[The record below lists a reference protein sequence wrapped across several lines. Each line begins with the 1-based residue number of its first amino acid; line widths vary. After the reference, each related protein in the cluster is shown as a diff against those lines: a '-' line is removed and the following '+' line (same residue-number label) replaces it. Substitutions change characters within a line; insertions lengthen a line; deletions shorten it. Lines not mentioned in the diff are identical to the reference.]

1 MGYQDEDE
9 LSEEG
14 FLEML
19 ADYEKLSKLQEQYRE
34 LPHSPQRVELCLE
47 AVAVADRLEE
57 PSEQLAGR
65 FDLAYAYIFGDD
77 PAKALPVCAEFM
89 QLHQENPGELGEAEG
104 DAVISVAMLASSIAR
119 RLPQIPLEQC
129 KSLLAEFQDQVRAY
143 GLGER
148 LWQCHAGEFAMMTGD
163 LTALEEHLDRFRAA
177 ERDDV
182 SDCAVCETGAM
193 AEYLLTLGRRTEA
206 VALVEELLEKQ
217 EFCEEQPWKLLSI
230 ITDDALERND
240 LQAAERFSAAM
251 VLQPIKNPTD
261 LRRVGTLLRMKGAS
275 GDWKNGLK
283 LLKKSLPWTANFWDQ
298 ELLFYFYLGAASF
311 CQAYSAE
318 HTEIKLPPV
327 PGFTDC
333 PENGVYDCVA
343 LTQWFWSRAEEIG
356 ARFDRRNGCPNY
368 RERLKRLMNDPLKKA
383 ESKMGEIEQEQE
395 EPLEEAL
402 GESGQSRKGSFAGF
416 VLLSEGEWDKQQF
429 IRDMKEKWNIAVV
442 EDADQRDDAVVFEVD
457 DMIAAVSLMPAPIPN
472 GEAEANAENNY
483 LWKDAVKVAKEHRAH
498 LMVAVLGKE
507 ENILEKGMFYTKLAA
522 ACCRQKYAVGVYTSG
537 VVFEPR
543 FYESFADMMQE
554 GELPI
559 FNWVWF
565 GLYRSKGGLNA
576 YTYGMDVFG
585 KDEMEVLNADAEPDD
600 LRNFLASLTG
610 FVLENN
616 IELQDGK
623 TIGFTA
629 EDKHTITRS
638 PGVSLPEEQMTLKI
652 SWNPLDDGGED
663 DSDGENPKDE
673 GQNEPE
679 VYTED
684 EVEAV
689 EDHIERCFGQVETV
703 LHELVSPDI
712 HVDIYVVA
720 PSEERNYYTLLTMGM
735 GAHRMNVPKE
745 LAEYKLERA
754 ELAIALPADW
764 RLNQESIQDE
774 RWYWPIRLLKALARL
789 PIVNDTWLAWG
800 HTMDNTRPF
809 AENTE
814 LCAFILA
821 GAQSPVEGCQ
831 VCTLPD
837 GDEINFYQVL
847 PLYRNELEYKLQ
859 HDADALL
866 DRMAD
871 ISFVVRTDRRNIIR

>member
-34 LPHSPQRVELCLE
+34 LPHSPQRVELCRE

-57 PSEQLAGR
+57 PSEQMIGR

-89 QLHQENPGELGEAEG
+89 RLHQENPGELGEAEG
-104 DAVISVAMLASSIAR
+104 DAMISVAMLAGSIAR

-129 KSLLAEFQDQVRAY
+129 KSLLAEFRDQVRTY

-163 LTALEEHLDRFRAA
+163 LAALEEHLDRFQAA

-193 AEYLLTLGRRTEA
+193 AEYLLALGRRTEA

-230 ITDDALERND
+230 LTDDALERND
-240 LQAAERFSAAM
+240 LQEAERFSAAM
-251 VLQPIKNPTD
+251 VIQPIKAAAD

-275 GDWKNGLK
+275 GDWKDGSK
-283 LLKKSLPWTANFWDQ
+283 LLKKALPWTANFWDQ

-311 CQAYSAE
+311 YQAYSAE

-333 PENGVYDCVA
+333 PENGLYDCAA
-343 LTQWFWSRAEEIG
+343 LARWFWKRAEEIG
-356 ARFDRRNGCPNY
+356 GRFDRRNGSSNY
-368 RERLKRLMNDPLKKA
+368 RERLKRLMNDPLKKE

-416 VLLSEGEWDKQQF
+416 VLLSEGEWDKRQF
-429 IRDMKEKWNIAVV
+429 IQDMKEKWDIAVV
-442 EDADQRDDAVVFEVD
+442 EDADQRDDAVVFKVD

-684 EVEAV
+684 EVEAI
-689 EDHIERCFGQVETV
+689 EDHIERCFGPVETV

-764 RLNQESIQDE
+764 KLNQESIQDE

>member
-19 ADYEKLSKLQEQYRE
+19 ADYEKLSKLQEQYRK
-34 LPHSPQRVELCLE
+34 LPHSPQRVELCRE

-163 LTALEEHLDRFRAA
+163 MTALEEHLNRFRAA

-230 ITDDALERND
+230 LTDDALERND

-251 VLQPIKNPTD
+251 VIQPIKAAAD
-261 LRRVGTLLRMKGAS
+261 LRRVGTLLRMKGAT
-275 GDWKNGLK
+275 GDWRDGSK
-283 LLKKSLPWTANFWDQ
+283 LLKKALLWTANFWDQ

-333 PENGVYDCVA
+333 PKNSAYDCAA

-368 RERLKRLMNDPLKKA
+368 RERLKRLLNDLPQNEETSMVA
-383 ESKMGEIEQEQE
+383 PEQGQQ
-395 EPLEEAL
+395 
-402 GESGQSRKGSFAGF
+402 ESGCQ
-416 VLLSEGEWDKQQF
+416 
-429 IRDMKEKWNIAVV
+429 
-442 EDADQRDDAVVFEVD
+442 
-457 DMIAAVSLMPAPIPN
+457 
-472 GEAEANAENNY
+472 
-483 LWKDAVKVAKEHRAH
+483 
-498 LMVAVLGKE
+498 
-507 ENILEKGMFYTKLAA
+507 
-522 ACCRQKYAVGVYTSG
+522 
-537 VVFEPR
+537 
-543 FYESFADMMQE
+543 
-554 GELPI
+554 
-559 FNWVWF
+559 
-565 GLYRSKGGLNA
+565 
-576 YTYGMDVFG
+576 
-585 KDEMEVLNADAEPDD
+585 
-600 LRNFLASLTG
+600 
-610 FVLENN
+610 
-616 IELQDGK
+616 
-623 TIGFTA
+623 
-629 EDKHTITRS
+629 
-638 PGVSLPEEQMTLKI
+638 
-652 SWNPLDDGGED
+652 
-663 DSDGENPKDE
+663 
-673 GQNEPE
+673 PE
-679 VYTED
+679 VYTD
-684 EVEAV
+684 EELEAV
-689 EDHIERCFGQVETV
+689 EEHIEKCFGPVETV

-720 PSEERNYYTLLTMGM
+720 PSEDRNYYTLLTMGM

-764 RLNQESIQDE
+764 KLNQESIQDE

>member
-34 LPHSPQRVELCLE
+34 LPHSPQRVELCRE

-163 LTALEEHLDRFRAA
+163 MTALEEHLDRFRAA

-230 ITDDALERND
+230 LTDDALERND
-240 LQAAERFSAAM
+240 LQAAERFSAAT
-251 VLQPIKNPTD
+251 VIQPIKAAAD

-275 GDWKNGLK
+275 GDWKDGLK

-298 ELLFYFYLGAASF
+298 DLLFYFYLGAASF
-311 CQAYSAE
+311 CRAYSAE

-333 PENGVYDCVA
+333 PKNSAYDCAA

-368 RERLKRLMNDPLKKA
+368 RERLKRLLNDLPQNEETSMVA
-383 ESKMGEIEQEQE
+383 PEQGQQ
-395 EPLEEAL
+395 
-402 GESGQSRKGSFAGF
+402 ESGCQ
-416 VLLSEGEWDKQQF
+416 
-429 IRDMKEKWNIAVV
+429 
-442 EDADQRDDAVVFEVD
+442 
-457 DMIAAVSLMPAPIPN
+457 
-472 GEAEANAENNY
+472 
-483 LWKDAVKVAKEHRAH
+483 
-498 LMVAVLGKE
+498 
-507 ENILEKGMFYTKLAA
+507 
-522 ACCRQKYAVGVYTSG
+522 
-537 VVFEPR
+537 
-543 FYESFADMMQE
+543 
-554 GELPI
+554 
-559 FNWVWF
+559 
-565 GLYRSKGGLNA
+565 
-576 YTYGMDVFG
+576 
-585 KDEMEVLNADAEPDD
+585 
-600 LRNFLASLTG
+600 
-610 FVLENN
+610 
-616 IELQDGK
+616 
-623 TIGFTA
+623 
-629 EDKHTITRS
+629 
-638 PGVSLPEEQMTLKI
+638 
-652 SWNPLDDGGED
+652 
-663 DSDGENPKDE
+663 
-673 GQNEPE
+673 PE
-679 VYTED
+679 VYTD
-684 EVEAV
+684 EELEAV
-689 EDHIERCFGQVETV
+689 EEHIEKCFGPVETV

-720 PSEERNYYTLLTMGM
+720 PSEDRNYYTLLTMGM

-764 RLNQESIQDE
+764 KLNQESIQDE

>member
-1 MGYQDEDE
+1 MGYQGEDE

-14 FLEML
+14 FLEMM
-19 ADYEKLSKLQEQYRE
+19 ADYEKLEKLQEQYRK
-34 LPHSPQRVELCLE
+34 LPHSPQRVELCRE

-65 FDLAYAYIFGDD
+65 FDLAYACIFGDD

-89 QLHQENPGELGEAEG
+89 RLHQENPGELGEAEG

-129 KSLLAEFQDQVRAY
+129 KSLLTEFRDQVRTY

-148 LWQCHAGEFAMMTGD
+148 LWQCHAGEFAMMTGN
-163 LTALEEHLDRFRAA
+163 LAALEEHLERFRAA

-193 AEYLLTLGRRTEA
+193 AEYLMALGRRTEA
-206 VALVEELLEKQ
+206 VTLVEDLLQKQ

-230 ITDDALERND
+230 LTDDALARND
-240 LQAAERFSAAM
+240 LQEAEHFSAAM
-251 VLQPIKNPTD
+251 LIQSIKNPTD

-275 GDWKNGLK
+275 GDWKDGLK
-283 LLKKSLPWTANFWDQ
+283 LLKKALPWTNNFWDQ
-298 ELLFYFYLGAASF
+298 DLLFYFYLGAASF

-333 PENGVYDCVA
+333 PENGLYDCAA

-368 RERLKRLMNDPLKKA
+368 RERLKRLLNDPPRNEETSMVA
-383 ESKMGEIEQEQE
+383 PEQGQQ
-395 EPLEEAL
+395 
-402 GESGQSRKGSFAGF
+402 ESGCQ
-416 VLLSEGEWDKQQF
+416 
-429 IRDMKEKWNIAVV
+429 
-442 EDADQRDDAVVFEVD
+442 
-457 DMIAAVSLMPAPIPN
+457 
-472 GEAEANAENNY
+472 
-483 LWKDAVKVAKEHRAH
+483 
-498 LMVAVLGKE
+498 
-507 ENILEKGMFYTKLAA
+507 
-522 ACCRQKYAVGVYTSG
+522 
-537 VVFEPR
+537 
-543 FYESFADMMQE
+543 
-554 GELPI
+554 
-559 FNWVWF
+559 
-565 GLYRSKGGLNA
+565 
-576 YTYGMDVFG
+576 
-585 KDEMEVLNADAEPDD
+585 
-600 LRNFLASLTG
+600 
-610 FVLENN
+610 
-616 IELQDGK
+616 
-623 TIGFTA
+623 
-629 EDKHTITRS
+629 
-638 PGVSLPEEQMTLKI
+638 
-652 SWNPLDDGGED
+652 
-663 DSDGENPKDE
+663 
-673 GQNEPE
+673 PE
-679 VYTED
+679 VYTD
-684 EVEAV
+684 EELEAV
-689 EDHIERCFGQVETV
+689 EEHIEKCFGSVETV

-764 RLNQESIQDE
+764 KLNQESMQGE

-800 HTMDNTRPF
+800 HTMDNTKPF

-814 LCAFILA
+814 LCAFILT

-837 GDEINFYQVL
+837 GDEVNFYQVL

-859 HDADALL
+859 HGADVLL
-866 DRMAD
+866 DRMAN
-871 ISFVVRTDRRNIIR
+871 ISFVVRTDRRNII

>member
-9 LSEEG
+9 LSGEG
-14 FLEML
+14 FLEMME
-19 ADYEKLSKLQEQYRE
+19 DYDKLGKLQEQYRK
-34 LPHSPQRVELCLE
+34 LPHSPQRVELCRE
-47 AVAVADRLEE
+47 FVAVADRLEE
-57 PSEQLAGR
+57 TSEQLAGR
-65 FDLAYAYIFGDD
+65 FDLAYACIFGGD

-89 QLHQENPGELGEAEG
+89 RLHQENPGELGEAEG
-104 DAVISVAMLASSIAR
+104 DAVISVSMLAGSIAR
-119 RLPQIPLEQC
+119 HLPQIPLEQC
-129 KSLLAEFQDQVRAY
+129 ESLLAEFRDQVRIY

-163 LTALEEHLDRFRAA
+163 LAALEEHLDRFRAA

-182 SDCAVCETGAM
+182 SDCAVCETGTM
-193 AEYLLTLGRRTEA
+193 AEYLLALGRRTEA
-206 VALVEELLEKQ
+206 VALVEDLLQKK

-230 ITDDALERND
+230 LTDDALERND
-240 LQAAERFSAAM
+240 LQEAERFSAAM
-251 VLQPIKNPTD
+251 VIQPIKNPTD

-275 GDWKNGLK
+275 GDWKDGLK

-298 ELLFYFYLGAASF
+298 DLLFYFYLGAASF
-311 CQAYSAE
+311 CRAYGIQNLK
-318 HTEIKLPPV
+318 IKLPLV
-327 PGFTDC
+327 PGFADS
-333 PENGVYDCVA
+333 PADGVYDCAA

-356 ARFDRRNGCPNY
+356 ARFDRRNGCSSY
-368 RERLKRLMNDPLKKA
+368 RKRLLNDPLKK
-383 ESKMGEIEQEQE
+383 EKSKMGEIEQEQE
-395 EPLEEAL
+395 DAL
-402 GESGQSRKGSFAGF
+402 GESGRSHKDSFTGF
-416 VLLSEGEWDKQQF
+416 VLLSEGEWDKRQF
-429 IRDMKEKWNIAVV
+429 IRDMKEKWDIAVV
-442 EDADQRDDAVVFEVD
+442 EDANQRYDAAVFEVD
-457 DMIAAVSLMPAPIPN
+457 DMIAAVSLIPAPIPN

-507 ENILEKGMFYTKLAA
+507 ENILEKGKLYTKLAA
-522 ACCRQKYAVGVYTSG
+522 TCCRQKYAVGIYTSG

-559 FNWVWF
+559 FNWIWF

-576 YTYGMDVFG
+576 YTYGMDIFG

-652 SWNPLDDGGED
+652 SWTPLDDGGED
-663 DSDGENPKDE
+663 GSDGEAPKVE
-673 GQNEPE
+673 GQDEPE

-684 EVEAV
+684 EMEAV
-689 EDHIERCFGQVETV
+689 EEHIVRCFGQVETV
-703 LHELVSPDI
+703 LHELLSPDI

-720 PSEERNYYTLLTMGM
+720 PSEEQNYYTLLTMGM

-754 ELAIALPADW
+754 ELAIALPSDW
-764 RLNQESIQDE
+764 KLNQESMQDE

-800 HTMDNTRPF
+800 HTMDNTKTF

-814 LCAFILA
+814 LCAFILT

-831 VCTLPD
+831 ICILPD
-837 GDEINFYQVL
+837 GDEVNFYQVL

-866 DRMAD
+866 DRMTD
-871 ISFVVRTDRRNIIR
+871 ISFVVHTDRRNIIQ

>member
-1 MGYQDEDE
+1 M
-9 LSEEG
+9 
-14 FLEML
+14 ML
-19 ADYEKLSKLQEQYRE
+19 IVTLFHGHIPD
-34 LPHSPQRVELCLE
+34 
-47 AVAVADRLEE
+47 
-57 PSEQLAGR
+57 
-65 FDLAYAYIFGDD
+65 
-77 PAKALPVCAEFM
+77 
-89 QLHQENPGELGEAEG
+89 NEAE
-104 DAVISVAMLASSIAR
+104 I
-119 RLPQIPLEQC
+119 
-129 KSLLAEFQDQVRAY
+129 
-143 GLGER
+143 
-148 LWQCHAGEFAMMTGD
+148 
-163 LTALEEHLDRFRAA
+163 
-177 ERDDV
+177 
-182 SDCAVCETGAM
+182 
-193 AEYLLTLGRRTEA
+193 
-206 VALVEELLEKQ
+206 
-217 EFCEEQPWKLLSI
+217 
-230 ITDDALERND
+230 
-240 LQAAERFSAAM
+240 
-251 VLQPIKNPTD
+251 
-261 LRRVGTLLRMKGAS
+261 
-275 GDWKNGLK
+275 
-283 LLKKSLPWTANFWDQ
+283 
-298 ELLFYFYLGAASF
+298 
-311 CQAYSAE
+311 
-318 HTEIKLPPV
+318 
-327 PGFTDC
+327 
-333 PENGVYDCVA
+333 
-343 LTQWFWSRAEEIG
+343 
-356 ARFDRRNGCPNY
+356 
-368 RERLKRLMNDPLKKA
+368 
-383 ESKMGEIEQEQE
+383 
-395 EPLEEAL
+395 
-402 GESGQSRKGSFAGF
+402 
-416 VLLSEGEWDKQQF
+416 
-429 IRDMKEKWNIAVV
+429 
-442 EDADQRDDAVVFEVD
+442 
-457 DMIAAVSLMPAPIPN
+457 
-472 GEAEANAENNY
+472 NAENNY
-483 LWKDAVKVAKEHRAH
+483 MWPEAVEVAKAH
-498 LMVAVLGKE
+498 KAHIMVAVLGE
-507 ENILEKGMFYTKLAA
+507 EEKLLERGKLFTKAMA
-522 ACCRQKYAVGVYTSG
+522 VCCKQKYATGVYTSG

-543 FYESFADMMQE
+543 FYEGLADMLKE
-554 GELPI
+554 DELPI

-684 EVEAV
+684 EVEAI
-689 EDHIERCFGQVETV
+689 EDHIERCFGPVETV

-764 RLNQESIQDE
+764 KLNQESIQDE

>member
-34 LPHSPQRVELCLE
+34 LPHSPQRVELCRE

-163 LTALEEHLDRFRAA
+163 MTALEEHLDRFRAA

-230 ITDDALERND
+230 LTDDALERND
-240 LQAAERFSAAM
+240 LREAERFSAAT
-251 VLQPIKNPTD
+251 VIQPIKAAAD
-261 LRRVGTLLRMKGAS
+261 LRRVGTLLRMEGAS
-275 GDWKNGLK
+275 GDWKDGLK

-298 ELLFYFYLGAASF
+298 DLLFYFYLGAASF
-311 CQAYSAE
+311 CRAYSAE

-333 PENGVYDCVA
+333 PKNSAYDCAA

-368 RERLKRLMNDPLKKA
+368 RERLKRLMNDPLKKE

-416 VLLSEGEWDKQQF
+416 VLLSEGEWDKRQF
-429 IRDMKEKWNIAVV
+429 IQDMKEKWDIAVV
-442 EDADQRDDAVVFEVD
+442 EDADQRDDAVVFKVD

-472 GEAEANAENNY
+472 GEAEAYAENNY

-684 EVEAV
+684 EVEAI
-689 EDHIERCFGQVETV
+689 EDHIERCFGPVETV

-720 PSEERNYYTLLTMGM
+720 PSEDRNYYTLLTMGM

-764 RLNQESIQDE
+764 KLNQESIQDE

>member
-19 ADYEKLSKLQEQYRE
+19 ADYEKLSKLQEQYRK
-34 LPHSPQRVELCLE
+34 LPHSPQRVELCRE

-65 FDLAYAYIFGDD
+65 FDLAYACIFGDD
-77 PAKALPVCAEFM
+77 PAKALSVCAEFM

-129 KSLLAEFQDQVRAY
+129 ESLLAEFRDQVRAY

-163 LTALEEHLDRFRAA
+163 MTALEEHLDRFRAA

-230 ITDDALERND
+230 LTDDALERND

-251 VLQPIKNPTD
+251 VIQPIKAAAD
-261 LRRVGTLLRMKGAS
+261 LRRVGTLLRMKGAT
-275 GDWKNGLK
+275 GDWRDGSK
-283 LLKKSLPWTANFWDQ
+283 LLKKALLWTANFWDQ

-333 PENGVYDCVA
+333 PKNSAYDCAA

-368 RERLKRLMNDPLKKA
+368 RERLKRLLNDLPQNEETSMVA
-383 ESKMGEIEQEQE
+383 PEQGQQ
-395 EPLEEAL
+395 
-402 GESGQSRKGSFAGF
+402 ESGCQ
-416 VLLSEGEWDKQQF
+416 
-429 IRDMKEKWNIAVV
+429 
-442 EDADQRDDAVVFEVD
+442 
-457 DMIAAVSLMPAPIPN
+457 
-472 GEAEANAENNY
+472 
-483 LWKDAVKVAKEHRAH
+483 
-498 LMVAVLGKE
+498 
-507 ENILEKGMFYTKLAA
+507 
-522 ACCRQKYAVGVYTSG
+522 
-537 VVFEPR
+537 
-543 FYESFADMMQE
+543 
-554 GELPI
+554 
-559 FNWVWF
+559 
-565 GLYRSKGGLNA
+565 
-576 YTYGMDVFG
+576 
-585 KDEMEVLNADAEPDD
+585 
-600 LRNFLASLTG
+600 
-610 FVLENN
+610 
-616 IELQDGK
+616 
-623 TIGFTA
+623 
-629 EDKHTITRS
+629 
-638 PGVSLPEEQMTLKI
+638 
-652 SWNPLDDGGED
+652 
-663 DSDGENPKDE
+663 
-673 GQNEPE
+673 PE
-679 VYTED
+679 VYTD
-684 EVEAV
+684 EELEAV
-689 EDHIERCFGQVETV
+689 EEHIEKCFGPVETV

-720 PSEERNYYTLLTMGM
+720 PSEDRNYYTLLTMGM

-754 ELAIALPADW
+754 ELAVALPADW
-764 RLNQESIQDE
+764 KLNQESIQDE

>member
-14 FLEML
+14 FLEMM
-19 ADYEKLSKLQEQYRE
+19 ADYDKLGKLQEQYRE
-34 LPHSPQRVELCLE
+34 LPHSPQRVELCRE

-57 PSEQLAGR
+57 PAEQMIGR

-89 QLHQENPGELGEAEG
+89 QLHQENLSELGEAEG

-129 KSLLAEFQDQVRAY
+129 KSLLAEFRNQVRTY

-193 AEYLLTLGRRTEA
+193 AEYLLVLDRRTEA

-230 ITDDALERND
+230 LTDDALDRND
-240 LQAAERFSAAM
+240 LQEAERFSTAM
-251 VLQPIKNPTD
+251 LIQPIKTAAD
-261 LRRVGTLLRMKGAS
+261 LRRAGTLLRMKGAS
-275 GDWKNGLK
+275 GDWKDGLK
-283 LLKKSLPWTANFWDQ
+283 LLKKALPWTNNFWDQ

-311 CQAYSAE
+311 CQAHSAQHAE
-318 HTEIKLPPV
+318 VKLPPV

-333 PENGVYDCVA
+333 PENGLYDCAA
-343 LTQWFWSRAEEIG
+343 LARWFWSRAEEIG

-368 RERLKRLMNDPLKKA
+368 RERLKRLLNDPPQN
-383 ESKMGEIEQEQE
+383 EETGMGAPEQAQE
-395 EPLEEAL
+395 EHPEESLEEN
-402 GESGQSRKGSFAGF
+402 EQSRKGAFAGF
-416 VLLSEGEWDKQQF
+416 VLLSEGKWDKQQF
-429 IRDMKEKWNIAVV
+429 IRDMKEKWDITV
-442 EDADQRDDAVVFEVD
+442 EEDKHHLTDAAVFEIDGMV
-457 DMIAAVSLMPAPIPN
+457 AAVSLVPCPIPN
-472 GEAEANAENNY
+472 GEAELDAENNY
-483 LWKDAVKVAKEHRAH
+483 LWEDAVKVAREHRAH
-498 LMVAVLGKE
+498 LMVTVLGNKE
-507 ENILEKGMFYTKLAA
+507 NVLEKGKFYTKLAA
-522 ACCRQKYAVGVYTSG
+522 ACCRQNYAVGVYTSG

-543 FYESFADMMQE
+543 FYEDFADMMQE
-554 GELPI
+554 DELPI

-585 KDEMEVLNADAEPDD
+585 KDEMEVLNADAEPDN
-600 LRNFLASLTG
+600 LRNFLACLTG
-610 FVLENN
+610 FVLEND

-652 SWNPLDDGGED
+652 SWEPLDDGGED
-663 DSDGENPKDE
+663 GSDGEDPKDE
-673 GQNEPE
+673 GPDEPE

-684 EVEAV
+684 EMEAV
-689 EDHIERCFGQVETV
+689 EEHIEKCFGPVETV

-712 HVDIYVVA
+712 HVDIYVVPPA
-720 PSEERNYYTLLTMGM
+720 EGRNYYTLLTMGM
-735 GAHRMNVPKE
+735 GAHQMNVPKE

-754 ELAIALPADW
+754 ELVIALPADW
-764 RLNQESIQDE
+764 KLDQESMKEE

-800 HTMDNTRPF
+800 HTMDNTKPF

-831 VCTLPD
+831 VCALPD
-837 GDEINFYQVL
+837 GGEVNFYQVL
-847 PLYRNELEYKLQ
+847 PLYRNELEYKLR

-866 DRMAD
+866 DKMAD
-871 ISFVVRTDRRNIIR
+871 TDFVVQTDRRNVI

>member
-34 LPHSPQRVELCLE
+34 LPHSPQRVELCRE

-230 ITDDALERND
+230 LTDDALERND
-240 LQAAERFSAAM
+240 FREAERFSAAM
-251 VLQPIKNPTD
+251 VIQPIKAAAD
-261 LRRVGTLLRMKGAS
+261 LRRVGTLLRMKGAT
-275 GDWKNGLK
+275 GDWRDGSK
-283 LLKKSLPWTANFWDQ
+283 LLKKALLWTANFWDQ

-333 PENGVYDCVA
+333 PKNSAYDCVA

-356 ARFDRRNGCPNY
+356 ARFDRRNGSSNY
-368 RERLKRLMNDPLKKA
+368 RERLKRLMNDPPQNEETSMVA
-383 ESKMGEIEQEQE
+383 PEQGQQ
-395 EPLEEAL
+395 
-402 GESGQSRKGSFAGF
+402 ESGCQ
-416 VLLSEGEWDKQQF
+416 
-429 IRDMKEKWNIAVV
+429 
-442 EDADQRDDAVVFEVD
+442 
-457 DMIAAVSLMPAPIPN
+457 
-472 GEAEANAENNY
+472 
-483 LWKDAVKVAKEHRAH
+483 
-498 LMVAVLGKE
+498 
-507 ENILEKGMFYTKLAA
+507 
-522 ACCRQKYAVGVYTSG
+522 
-537 VVFEPR
+537 
-543 FYESFADMMQE
+543 
-554 GELPI
+554 
-559 FNWVWF
+559 
-565 GLYRSKGGLNA
+565 
-576 YTYGMDVFG
+576 
-585 KDEMEVLNADAEPDD
+585 
-600 LRNFLASLTG
+600 
-610 FVLENN
+610 
-616 IELQDGK
+616 
-623 TIGFTA
+623 
-629 EDKHTITRS
+629 
-638 PGVSLPEEQMTLKI
+638 
-652 SWNPLDDGGED
+652 
-663 DSDGENPKDE
+663 
-673 GQNEPE
+673 PE
-679 VYTED
+679 VYTD
-684 EVEAV
+684 EELEAV
-689 EDHIERCFGQVETV
+689 EEHIEKCFGQVETV

-764 RLNQESIQDE
+764 KLNQESIQDE

>member
-34 LPHSPQRVELCLE
+34 LPHSPQRVELCRE

-163 LTALEEHLDRFRAA
+163 MTALEEHLDRFRAA

-230 ITDDALERND
+230 LTDDALERND

-251 VLQPIKNPTD
+251 VIQPIKAAAD
-261 LRRVGTLLRMKGAS
+261 LRRVGTLLRMKGAT
-275 GDWKNGLK
+275 GDWRDGSK
-283 LLKKSLPWTANFWDQ
+283 LLKKALLWTANFWDQ

-333 PENGVYDCVA
+333 PKNSAYDCAA

-368 RERLKRLMNDPLKKA
+368 RERLKRLLNDLPQNEETSMVA
-383 ESKMGEIEQEQE
+383 PEQGQQ
-395 EPLEEAL
+395 
-402 GESGQSRKGSFAGF
+402 ESGCQ
-416 VLLSEGEWDKQQF
+416 
-429 IRDMKEKWNIAVV
+429 
-442 EDADQRDDAVVFEVD
+442 
-457 DMIAAVSLMPAPIPN
+457 
-472 GEAEANAENNY
+472 
-483 LWKDAVKVAKEHRAH
+483 
-498 LMVAVLGKE
+498 
-507 ENILEKGMFYTKLAA
+507 
-522 ACCRQKYAVGVYTSG
+522 
-537 VVFEPR
+537 
-543 FYESFADMMQE
+543 
-554 GELPI
+554 
-559 FNWVWF
+559 
-565 GLYRSKGGLNA
+565 
-576 YTYGMDVFG
+576 
-585 KDEMEVLNADAEPDD
+585 
-600 LRNFLASLTG
+600 
-610 FVLENN
+610 
-616 IELQDGK
+616 
-623 TIGFTA
+623 
-629 EDKHTITRS
+629 
-638 PGVSLPEEQMTLKI
+638 
-652 SWNPLDDGGED
+652 
-663 DSDGENPKDE
+663 
-673 GQNEPE
+673 PE
-679 VYTED
+679 VYTD
-684 EVEAV
+684 EELEAV
-689 EDHIERCFGQVETV
+689 EEHIEKCFGPVETV

-720 PSEERNYYTLLTMGM
+720 PSEDRNYYTLLTMGM

-764 RLNQESIQDE
+764 KLNQESIQDE

>member
-34 LPHSPQRVELCLE
+34 LPHSPQRVELCRE

-163 LTALEEHLDRFRAA
+163 MTALEEHLDRFRAA

-230 ITDDALERND
+230 LTDDALERND
-240 LQAAERFSAAM
+240 LREAERFSAAT
-251 VLQPIKNPTD
+251 VIQPIKAAAD
-261 LRRVGTLLRMKGAS
+261 LRRVGTLLRMEGAS
-275 GDWKNGLK
+275 GDWKDGLK

-298 ELLFYFYLGAASF
+298 DLLFYFYLGAASF
-311 CQAYSAE
+311 CRAYSAE

-333 PENGVYDCVA
+333 PKNSAYDCAA

-368 RERLKRLMNDPLKKA
+368 RERLKRLLNDLPQNEETSMVA
-383 ESKMGEIEQEQE
+383 PEQGQQ
-395 EPLEEAL
+395 
-402 GESGQSRKGSFAGF
+402 ESGCQ
-416 VLLSEGEWDKQQF
+416 
-429 IRDMKEKWNIAVV
+429 
-442 EDADQRDDAVVFEVD
+442 
-457 DMIAAVSLMPAPIPN
+457 
-472 GEAEANAENNY
+472 
-483 LWKDAVKVAKEHRAH
+483 
-498 LMVAVLGKE
+498 
-507 ENILEKGMFYTKLAA
+507 
-522 ACCRQKYAVGVYTSG
+522 
-537 VVFEPR
+537 
-543 FYESFADMMQE
+543 
-554 GELPI
+554 
-559 FNWVWF
+559 
-565 GLYRSKGGLNA
+565 
-576 YTYGMDVFG
+576 
-585 KDEMEVLNADAEPDD
+585 
-600 LRNFLASLTG
+600 
-610 FVLENN
+610 
-616 IELQDGK
+616 
-623 TIGFTA
+623 
-629 EDKHTITRS
+629 
-638 PGVSLPEEQMTLKI
+638 
-652 SWNPLDDGGED
+652 
-663 DSDGENPKDE
+663 
-673 GQNEPE
+673 PE
-679 VYTED
+679 VYTD
-684 EVEAV
+684 EELEAV
-689 EDHIERCFGQVETV
+689 EEHIEKCFGPVETV

-720 PSEERNYYTLLTMGM
+720 PSEDRNYYTLLTMGM

-764 RLNQESIQDE
+764 KLNQESIQDE

-871 ISFVVRTDRRNIIR
+871 ISFVVHTDRRNIIR

>member
-19 ADYEKLSKLQEQYRE
+19 ADYEKLSKLQEQYRK
-34 LPHSPQRVELCLE
+34 LPHSPQRVELCRE

-104 DAVISVAMLASSIAR
+104 DAVISVALLASSIAR

-163 LTALEEHLDRFRAA
+163 MTALEEHLNRFRAA

-230 ITDDALERND
+230 LTDDALERND

-251 VLQPIKNPTD
+251 VIQPIKAAAD
-261 LRRVGTLLRMKGAS
+261 LRRVGTLLRMKGAT
-275 GDWKNGLK
+275 GDWRDGSK
-283 LLKKSLPWTANFWDQ
+283 LLKKALLWTANFWDQ

-333 PENGVYDCVA
+333 PKNSAYDCAA

-368 RERLKRLMNDPLKKA
+368 RERLKRLLNDLPQNEETSMVA
-383 ESKMGEIEQEQE
+383 PEQGQQ
-395 EPLEEAL
+395 
-402 GESGQSRKGSFAGF
+402 ESGCQ
-416 VLLSEGEWDKQQF
+416 
-429 IRDMKEKWNIAVV
+429 
-442 EDADQRDDAVVFEVD
+442 
-457 DMIAAVSLMPAPIPN
+457 
-472 GEAEANAENNY
+472 
-483 LWKDAVKVAKEHRAH
+483 
-498 LMVAVLGKE
+498 
-507 ENILEKGMFYTKLAA
+507 
-522 ACCRQKYAVGVYTSG
+522 
-537 VVFEPR
+537 
-543 FYESFADMMQE
+543 
-554 GELPI
+554 
-559 FNWVWF
+559 
-565 GLYRSKGGLNA
+565 
-576 YTYGMDVFG
+576 
-585 KDEMEVLNADAEPDD
+585 
-600 LRNFLASLTG
+600 
-610 FVLENN
+610 
-616 IELQDGK
+616 
-623 TIGFTA
+623 
-629 EDKHTITRS
+629 
-638 PGVSLPEEQMTLKI
+638 
-652 SWNPLDDGGED
+652 
-663 DSDGENPKDE
+663 
-673 GQNEPE
+673 PE
-679 VYTED
+679 VYTD
-684 EVEAV
+684 EELEAV
-689 EDHIERCFGQVETV
+689 EEHIEKCFGPVETV

-720 PSEERNYYTLLTMGM
+720 PSEDRNYYTLLTMGM

-764 RLNQESIQDE
+764 KLNQESIQDE

>member
-19 ADYEKLSKLQEQYRE
+19 ADYEKLSKLQEQYRK
-34 LPHSPQRVELCLE
+34 LPHSPQRVELCRE

-65 FDLAYAYIFGDD
+65 FDLAYACIFGDD

-89 QLHQENPGELGEAEG
+89 RLHQENPGELGEAEG
-104 DAVISVAMLASSIAR
+104 DAVISVAMLAGSIAR

-129 KSLLAEFQDQVRAY
+129 ESLLAEFRDQVRTY

-193 AEYLLTLGRRTEA
+193 AEYLLALGRRTEA
-206 VALVEELLEKQ
+206 VALAEELLEKQ

-230 ITDDALERND
+230 LTDDALERND

-251 VLQPIKNPTD
+251 VIQPIKAAAD
-261 LRRVGTLLRMKGAS
+261 LRRVGTLLQMEGAS
-275 GDWKNGLK
+275 GDWKDGLK

-298 ELLFYFYLGAASF
+298 DLLFYFYLGAASF
-311 CQAYSAE
+311 CRAYSIQNLK
-318 HTEIKLPPV
+318 IKLPPV

-333 PENGVYDCVA
+333 PKNSAYDCAA

-368 RERLKRLMNDPLKKA
+368 RERLKRLLNDLPQNEETSMVA
-383 ESKMGEIEQEQE
+383 PEQGQQ
-395 EPLEEAL
+395 
-402 GESGQSRKGSFAGF
+402 ESGCQ
-416 VLLSEGEWDKQQF
+416 
-429 IRDMKEKWNIAVV
+429 
-442 EDADQRDDAVVFEVD
+442 
-457 DMIAAVSLMPAPIPN
+457 
-472 GEAEANAENNY
+472 
-483 LWKDAVKVAKEHRAH
+483 
-498 LMVAVLGKE
+498 
-507 ENILEKGMFYTKLAA
+507 
-522 ACCRQKYAVGVYTSG
+522 
-537 VVFEPR
+537 
-543 FYESFADMMQE
+543 
-554 GELPI
+554 
-559 FNWVWF
+559 
-565 GLYRSKGGLNA
+565 
-576 YTYGMDVFG
+576 
-585 KDEMEVLNADAEPDD
+585 
-600 LRNFLASLTG
+600 
-610 FVLENN
+610 
-616 IELQDGK
+616 
-623 TIGFTA
+623 
-629 EDKHTITRS
+629 
-638 PGVSLPEEQMTLKI
+638 
-652 SWNPLDDGGED
+652 
-663 DSDGENPKDE
+663 
-673 GQNEPE
+673 PE
-679 VYTED
+679 VYTD
-684 EVEAV
+684 EELEAV
-689 EDHIERCFGQVETV
+689 EEHIEKCFGPVETV

-720 PSEERNYYTLLTMGM
+720 PSEDRNYYTLLTMGM

-764 RLNQESIQDE
+764 KLNQESIQDE

-871 ISFVVRTDRRNIIR
+871 ISFVVHTDRRNIIR

>member
-19 ADYEKLSKLQEQYRE
+19 ADYEKLSKFQEQYRE
-34 LPHSPQRVELCLE
+34 LPHSPQRVELCRE

-104 DAVISVAMLASSIAR
+104 DAVISVAMLAGSIAR

-163 LTALEEHLDRFRAA
+163 MTALEEHLDRFRAA

-206 VALVEELLEKQ
+206 VALAEELLEKQ

-230 ITDDALERND
+230 LTDDALERND

-251 VLQPIKNPTD
+251 VIQPIKAAAD
-261 LRRVGTLLRMKGAS
+261 LRRVGTLLRMKGAT
-275 GDWKNGLK
+275 GDWRDGSK
-283 LLKKSLPWTANFWDQ
+283 LLKKALLWTANFWDQ

-333 PENGVYDCVA
+333 PKNSAYDCAA

-368 RERLKRLMNDPLKKA
+368 RERLKRLLNDLPQNEETSMVA
-383 ESKMGEIEQEQE
+383 PEQGQQ
-395 EPLEEAL
+395 
-402 GESGQSRKGSFAGF
+402 ESGCQ
-416 VLLSEGEWDKQQF
+416 
-429 IRDMKEKWNIAVV
+429 
-442 EDADQRDDAVVFEVD
+442 
-457 DMIAAVSLMPAPIPN
+457 
-472 GEAEANAENNY
+472 
-483 LWKDAVKVAKEHRAH
+483 
-498 LMVAVLGKE
+498 
-507 ENILEKGMFYTKLAA
+507 
-522 ACCRQKYAVGVYTSG
+522 
-537 VVFEPR
+537 
-543 FYESFADMMQE
+543 
-554 GELPI
+554 
-559 FNWVWF
+559 
-565 GLYRSKGGLNA
+565 
-576 YTYGMDVFG
+576 
-585 KDEMEVLNADAEPDD
+585 
-600 LRNFLASLTG
+600 
-610 FVLENN
+610 
-616 IELQDGK
+616 
-623 TIGFTA
+623 
-629 EDKHTITRS
+629 
-638 PGVSLPEEQMTLKI
+638 
-652 SWNPLDDGGED
+652 
-663 DSDGENPKDE
+663 
-673 GQNEPE
+673 PE
-679 VYTED
+679 VYTD
-684 EVEAV
+684 EELEAV
-689 EDHIERCFGQVETV
+689 EEHIEKCFGPVETV

-720 PSEERNYYTLLTMGM
+720 PSEDRNYYTLLTMGM

-754 ELAIALPADW
+754 ELAVALPADW
-764 RLNQESIQDE
+764 KLNQESIQDE

>member
-9 LSEEG
+9 LSGEG
-14 FLEML
+14 FLEMME
-19 ADYEKLSKLQEQYRE
+19 DYDKLGKLQEQYRK
-34 LPHSPQRVELCLE
+34 LPHSPQRVELCRE
-47 AVAVADRLEE
+47 FVAVADRLEE
-57 PSEQLAGR
+57 TSEQLAGR
-65 FDLAYAYIFGDD
+65 FDLAYACIFGGD

-89 QLHQENPGELGEAEG
+89 RLHQENPGELGEAEG
-104 DAVISVAMLASSIAR
+104 DAVISVSMLAGSIAR
-119 RLPQIPLEQC
+119 HLPQIPLEQC
-129 KSLLAEFQDQVRAY
+129 ESLLAEFRDQVRIY

-163 LTALEEHLDRFRAA
+163 LAALEEHLDRFRAA

-182 SDCAVCETGAM
+182 SDCAVCETGTM
-193 AEYLLTLGRRTEA
+193 AEYLLALGRRTEA
-206 VALVEELLEKQ
+206 VALVEDLLQKK

-230 ITDDALERND
+230 LTDDALERND
-240 LQAAERFSAAM
+240 LQEAERFSAAM
-251 VLQPIKNPTD
+251 VIQPIKNPTD

-275 GDWKNGLK
+275 GDWKDGLK

-298 ELLFYFYLGAASF
+298 DLLFYFYLGAASF
-311 CQAYSAE
+311 CRAYGIQNLK
-318 HTEIKLPPV
+318 IKLPLV
-327 PGFTDC
+327 PGFADS
-333 PENGVYDCVA
+333 PADGVYDCAA

-356 ARFDRRNGCPNY
+356 ARFDRRNGCSSY
-368 RERLKRLMNDPLKKA
+368 RKRLLNDPLKK
-383 ESKMGEIEQEQE
+383 EKSKMGEIEQEQE
-395 EPLEEAL
+395 DAL
-402 GESGQSRKGSFAGF
+402 GESGRSHKDSFTVF
-416 VLLSEGEWDKQQF
+416 VLLSEGEWDKRQF
-429 IRDMKEKWNIAVV
+429 IRDMKEKWDIAVV
-442 EDADQRDDAVVFEVD
+442 EDANQRYDAAVFEVD
-457 DMIAAVSLMPAPIPN
+457 DMIAAVSLIPAPIPN

-507 ENILEKGMFYTKLAA
+507 ENILEKGKLYTKLAA
-522 ACCRQKYAVGVYTSG
+522 TCCRQKYAVGIYTSG

-559 FNWVWF
+559 FNWIWF

-576 YTYGMDVFG
+576 YTYGMDIFG

-652 SWNPLDDGGED
+652 SWTPLDDGGED
-663 DSDGENPKDE
+663 GSDGEAPKVE
-673 GQNEPE
+673 GQDEPE

-684 EVEAV
+684 EMEAV
-689 EDHIERCFGQVETV
+689 EEHIVRCFGQVETV
-703 LHELVSPDI
+703 LHELLSPDI

-754 ELAIALPADW
+754 ELAIALPSDW
-764 RLNQESIQDE
+764 KLNQESMQDE

-800 HTMDNTRPF
+800 HTMDNTKTF

-814 LCAFILA
+814 LCAFILT

-831 VCTLPD
+831 ICILPD
-837 GDEINFYQVL
+837 GDEVNFYQVL

-866 DRMAD
+866 DRMTD
-871 ISFVVRTDRRNIIR
+871 ISFVVHTDRRNIIQ

>member
-14 FLEML
+14 FLEMM
-19 ADYEKLSKLQEQYRE
+19 ADYEKLEKLQEQYRE
-34 LPHSPQRVELCLE
+34 LPHSPQRVELCRE

-65 FDLAYAYIFGDD
+65 FDLAYACIFGDD

-89 QLHQENPGELGEAEG
+89 RLHQENPGELGEAEG
-104 DAVISVAMLASSIAR
+104 DVVISVAMLASSIAR

-129 KSLLAEFQDQVRAY
+129 KGLLTEFRDQVRTY

-148 LWQCHAGEFAMMTGD
+148 LWQCHAGEFAMMTGN
-163 LTALEEHLDRFRAA
+163 LAALEEHLERFRAA

-193 AEYLLTLGRRTEA
+193 AEYLMALGRRTEA
-206 VALVEELLEKQ
+206 VTLVEDLLQKQ

-230 ITDDALERND
+230 LTDDALARND
-240 LQAAERFSAAM
+240 LQEAEHFSAAM
-251 VLQPIKNPTD
+251 LIQSIKNPSD

-275 GDWKNGLK
+275 GDWKDGLK
-283 LLKKSLPWTANFWDQ
+283 LLKKALPWTNNFWDQ
-298 ELLFYFYLGAASF
+298 DLLFYFYLGAASF

-333 PENGVYDCVA
+333 SENGLYDCAA

-368 RERLKRLMNDPLKKA
+368 RERLKRLLNDPPRNEETSMVA
-383 ESKMGEIEQEQE
+383 PEQGQQ
-395 EPLEEAL
+395 
-402 GESGQSRKGSFAGF
+402 ESGCQ
-416 VLLSEGEWDKQQF
+416 
-429 IRDMKEKWNIAVV
+429 
-442 EDADQRDDAVVFEVD
+442 
-457 DMIAAVSLMPAPIPN
+457 
-472 GEAEANAENNY
+472 
-483 LWKDAVKVAKEHRAH
+483 
-498 LMVAVLGKE
+498 
-507 ENILEKGMFYTKLAA
+507 
-522 ACCRQKYAVGVYTSG
+522 
-537 VVFEPR
+537 
-543 FYESFADMMQE
+543 
-554 GELPI
+554 
-559 FNWVWF
+559 
-565 GLYRSKGGLNA
+565 
-576 YTYGMDVFG
+576 
-585 KDEMEVLNADAEPDD
+585 
-600 LRNFLASLTG
+600 
-610 FVLENN
+610 
-616 IELQDGK
+616 
-623 TIGFTA
+623 
-629 EDKHTITRS
+629 
-638 PGVSLPEEQMTLKI
+638 
-652 SWNPLDDGGED
+652 
-663 DSDGENPKDE
+663 
-673 GQNEPE
+673 PE
-679 VYTED
+679 VYTD
-684 EVEAV
+684 EEWEAV
-689 EDHIERCFGQVETV
+689 EEHIEKCFGPVETV

-764 RLNQESIQDE
+764 KLNQESIQEE

-800 HTMDNTRPF
+800 HTMDNTKPF

-814 LCAFILA
+814 LCAFILT

-837 GDEINFYQVL
+837 GDEVNFYQVL

-859 HDADALL
+859 HGADVLL

-871 ISFVVRTDRRNIIR
+871 ISFVVRTDRRNII